1 MIILGVMKRF
11 LSLILA
17 FFLMAAFAMA
27 ETPFSVSVT
36 PEIAWQGKVL
46 EIKVPLAGIK
56 DIRAEFLGQKF
67 KLYPDGDVF
76 VGIVGVPTNQKVGH
90 YDLRLIIT
98 QTDGKIVEQTKN
110 IKVWQTK
117 FLATRYTLKPSRD
130 KLRSPK
136 IINNEWGKIEK
147 VLVKK
152 GSKRLWQGKFAY
164 PCQARISQGF
174 GHLQIINGKRSG
186 THRGLDL
193 AVPIGTK
200 VFAPNSGKVVFADKL
215 KAFGGT
221 MVLDHGHGIHT
232 LYFHLSKFAAEVGA
246 MVTKGTVIAYS
257 GNSGVSS
264 GAHLHWGMSVQNLRV
279 DPEQWVKYE
288 L

>member
-1 MIILGVMKRF
+1 MKRF
-11 LSLILA
+11 LLAISTLIFAANLV
-17 FFLMAAFAMA
+17 MAQAGF
-27 ETPFSVSVT
+27 TVSVA
-36 PEIAWQGKVL
+36 PEVAWQGKVI
-46 EIKVPLAGIK
+46 EVQVPSAGIK
-56 DIRAEFLGQKF
+56 DISAEFLGQKF
-67 KLYPDGDVF
+67 KLYQDENEF
-76 VGIVGVPTNQKVGH
+76 VGIVGIPTNQKPDN

-98 QTDGKIVEQTKN
+98 QADGKTVEQTKSL
-110 IKVWQTK
+110 KVWQTK
-117 FLATRYTLKPSRD
+117 FPATRYTLKPSRD

-136 IINNEWGKIEK
+136 IINNEWGEIEK

-152 GSKRLWQGKFAY
+152 GEKRLWQGKFEY
-164 PCQARISQGF
+164 PAQARISQGF

-186 THRGLDL
+186 THRGLDI

-200 VFAPNSGKVVFADKL
+200 VFAPNAGKVVFADKL

-221 MVLDHGHGIHT
+221 MVLDHGQGIHT
-232 LYFHLSKFAAEVGA
+232 LYFHLSKFAAEVGQNVA
-246 MVTKGTVIAYS
+246 KGMIIAYS

-288 L
+288 M